1 MPKRGTPPIS
11 GPVRLLLALLAVVAA
26 GTLLLMAPFSARDV
40 PLAWNDALF
49 FSVSALCVT
58 GLATEVPAESLSLTG
73 KIILTLLVQLG
84 GIGYIVLAV
93 VVFQFL
99 GRSISLTERIELQD
113 ELGMVS
119 LGGITE
125 LAKRVLGLVLG
136 LELIGAILLMIA
148 WRDHGSPGMVA
159 LYAAMTSII
168 SFCQA
173 GFDLLT
179 GSAYFEA
186 GLPIDGFTRTVMVSL
201 IVLGGIGIPV
211 VFELIRLNKNPR
223 LSLHTRLT
231 LVGTAGLV
239 IGGAA
244 LLWMGE
250 TNPAIRG
257 GSAVAQVGTA
267 MTQAAYSRTAGFS
280 TFDLAQAQ
288 PATELTTVALMFVGS
303 AAASTGGGIG
313 VTTLLIL
320 LLGVLAY
327 AQRRERIT
335 LWGRTIDSETFRRA
349 GVITTVSL
357 LTVAGGTW
365 LLTLTH
371 NVELDV
377 AFFEATSAFT
387 TTGLSLGMTTELNLF
402 GQMVVCLLMVGGRL
416 GPLTLIFLLSGRA
429 DGKHLVRYPEEKV
442 LL

>member
-1 MPKRGTPPIS
+1 M
-11 GPVRLLLALLAVVAA
+11 LALLAVVAT
-26 GTLLLMAPFSARDV
+26 GTFLLMAPFSAREA

-58 GLATEVPAESLSLTG
+58 GLSTQVPAESLSLVG
-73 KIILTLLVQLG
+73 KIILTLMVQLG

-113 ELGMVS
+113 ELGIVS
-119 LGGITE
+119 VGGVTA

-136 LELIGAILLMIA
+136 LELIGAICLMIA

-159 LYAAMTSII
+159 LYAGMTSII

-179 GSAYFEA
+179 GSGYFEA
-186 GLPIDGFTRTVMVSL
+186 GLPVDGFTRTIMVSL
-201 IVLGGIGIPV
+201 IVIGGIGIPV

-231 LVGTAGLV
+231 LVGTSALV
-239 IGGAA
+239 VGGAG

-250 TNPAIRG
+250 THPAVRG
-257 GSAVAQVGTA
+257 GSVFGQAGTA
-267 MTQAAYSRTAGFS
+267 VTQAAFSRTAGFS

-313 VTTLLIL
+313 VTTLLVL

-327 AQRRERIT
+327 ARRRERIT
-335 LWGRTIDSETFRRA
+335 LWGRTVDSETFRRA

-357 LTVAGGTW
+357 LTVAAGAW

-387 TTGLSLGMTTELNLF
+387 TTGMSLGMTTDLNLF
-402 GQMVVCLLMVGGRL
+402 GQIVICLLMIGGRL
-416 GPLTLIFLLSGRA
+416 GPLTLIFLLSGRSN
-429 DGKHLVRYPEEKV
+429 GKPLVRYPEEKV